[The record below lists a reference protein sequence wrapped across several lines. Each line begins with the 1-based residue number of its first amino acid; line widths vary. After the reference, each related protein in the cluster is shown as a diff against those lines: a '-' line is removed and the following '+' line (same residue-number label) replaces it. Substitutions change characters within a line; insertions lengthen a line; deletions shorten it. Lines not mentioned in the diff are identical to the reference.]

1 MRRIAAGV
9 LAVLLLAAMVMPA
22 WAETTDNGDLIV
34 YCTLTGDCYHRAG
47 CGSLRSRIEIRIAD
61 AVARGL
67 APCKHC
73 NPPIYTGAPV
83 PASPDR
89 TSSAPSTRS
98 VSGGTGVEV
107 VHAPEKDQQP
117 ASAASDTDLAP
128 KTVQPQPKA
137 NAWSWLLTPPKSIGE
152 WIGIIAGVIIVLFIL
167 STRIEILIDDFKEL
181 SSMDT
186 AQRRHIIVYRI
197 ALFII
202 FAVFCASSAP
212 ALDAPWWTALIL
224 AVLLVAS
231 TWILPLTFVLLLYV
245 LIQVAHSLPSAS
257 AVIVYMAFISF
268 VFMLILG
275 VKKVK
280 E

>member
-34 YCTLTGDCYHRAG
+34 YCTLTGDCYHRDG

-98 VSGGTGVEV
+98 VSGGTWVEV
-107 VHAPEKDQQP
+107 VHGTRETQSSTSEPVVPVAQKRKTMSSPVEIDG
-117 ASAASDTDLAP
+117 AAAKPSVWDKVDEMIP
-128 KTVQPQPKA
+128 
-137 NAWSWLLTPPKSIGE
+137 
-152 WIGIIAGVIIVLFIL
+152 IIVIVIL
-167 STRIEILIDDFKEL
+167 GGP
-181 SSMDT
+181 
-186 AQRRHIIVYRI
+186 Y
-197 ALFII
+197 
-202 FAVFCASSAP
+202 AV
-212 ALDAPWWTALIL
+212 
-224 AVLLVAS
+224 
-231 TWILPLTFVLLLYV
+231 V
-245 LIQVAHSLPSAS
+245 LIHIGFDTIREKIKRRREGAKP
-257 AVIVYMAFISF
+257 
-268 VFMLILG
+268 
-275 VKKVK
+275 
-280 E
+280 